1 MLEMIQQIFV
11 ALISVVFAKWLDKML
26 DGQKS
31 SQHLLKISSEIN
43 ILNPHKQSLG
53 EQINERVF
61 LSNWTY
67 YFVTMILLYCI
78 LALGC
83 ILVFYYSKFINHPI
97 QDNFMSQLAL
107 EYVRGRITL
116 ISVTVTFFLYPIVNF
131 VSSRIF
137 KLVIKI
143 LKIKSLSF
151 SRAEVQ
157 QIRMG
162 TTMALSIGL
171 SIALMYCIY

>member
-1 MLEMIQQIFV
+1 MLEMLQQIFV
-11 ALISVVFAKWLDKML
+11 ALVSVVFAKWLDKIWT
-26 DGQKS
+26 GEKS

-43 ILNPHKQSLG
+43 ILNTKKQSLG

-67 YFVTMILLYCI
+67 YFVTMIWLYCI

-83 ILVFYYSKFINHPI
+83 MSIFYYSKYIHHPI
-97 QDNFMSQLAL
+97 QDNFLSQFAS
-107 EYVRGRITL
+107 EYVRGGVTP
-116 ISVTVTFFLYPIVNF
+116 ISVMFTFFLYPIVNF

-137 KLVIKI
+137 ELVIQG
-143 LKIKSLSF
+143 LKILSF
-151 SRAEVQ
+151 SFSRSEVQ

-162 TTMALSIGL
+162 TTMLISITLSVSL
-171 SIALMYCIY
+171 AYYIY